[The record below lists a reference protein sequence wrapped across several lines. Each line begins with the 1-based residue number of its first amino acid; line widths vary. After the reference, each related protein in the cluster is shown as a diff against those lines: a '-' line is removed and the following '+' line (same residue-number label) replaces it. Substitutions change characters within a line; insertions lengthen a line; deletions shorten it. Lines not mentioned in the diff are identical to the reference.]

1 MTVNDGD
8 RCRFRPPDVGATVI
22 WEVTDY
28 CNLECL
34 HCCTDSAP
42 TRARD
47 HDLDTG
53 RMIATARELTVN
65 GVTELYFSG
74 GEPFARSDMVDIIAS
89 VDADVEVY
97 CNTNGYFLD
106 SAIASALVGTALR
119 RMTVSID
126 GHNRELHALVR
137 GKPSSY
143 DRAVAAVRHLL
154 AAGVPVRVSHVVHP
168 ANVNHVAHFCE
179 EMAALGVTAAVINT
193 VFPAGRAARNPHL
206 TLSSDR
212 ERQLLSELEGLK
224 TRYSERGMQIDHSV
238 GAPEPNKTE
247 GCPGGHTV
255 YFVAANGDVSTCSW
269 LYKIDPARFRLGNL
283 WKSSFAE
290 VRANVEAMM
299 RPVRALAT
307 HCPLPAISS

>member
-1 MTVNDGD
+1 
-8 RCRFRPPDVGATVI
+8 
-22 WEVTDY
+22 
-28 CNLECL
+28 
-34 HCCTDSAP
+34 
-42 TRARD
+42 
-47 HDLDTG
+47 
-53 RMIATARELTVN
+53 
-65 GVTELYFSG
+65 
-74 GEPFARSDMVDIIAS
+74 
-89 VDADVEVY
+89 
-97 CNTNGYFLD
+97 
-106 SAIASALVGTALR
+106 
-119 RMTVSID
+119 
-126 GHNRELHALVR
+126 
-137 GKPSSY
+137 
-143 DRAVAAVRHLL
+143 
-154 AAGVPVRVSHVVHP
+154 
-168 ANVNHVAHFCE
+168 
-179 EMAALGVTAAVINT
+179 MAALGVTAAVINT